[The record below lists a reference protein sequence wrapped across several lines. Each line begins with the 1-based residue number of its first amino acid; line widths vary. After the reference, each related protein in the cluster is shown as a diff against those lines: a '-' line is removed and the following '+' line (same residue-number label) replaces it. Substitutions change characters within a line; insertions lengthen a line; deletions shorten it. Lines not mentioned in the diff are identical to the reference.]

1 MLLSTSVGCPPSLL
15 SGFGALPTVS
25 EPLKKL
31 QLALVALSDATR
43 NPAINPGTTEGRL
56 VNGLPEDKTMG
67 SIAASLGLITPH
79 LPTWAAVALSI
90 GFGVGASTDRAKQA
104 VLDYADELRK
114 AVIAATAT
122 APFYTKPPETP
133 TPETPTIFATSGPWY
148 KTWWGIGAIAVGVV
162 GTISIVAA
170 SRRAA

>member
-31 QLALVALSDATR
+31 QVALVALSDATH

-56 VNGLPEDKTMG
+56 INGLPEDRTMS
-67 SIAASLGLITPH
+67 SIAAALGLITPH
-79 LPTWAAVALSI
+79 LPTWAAVAISI
-90 GFGVGASTDRAKQA
+90 GFGVGASTDRAKKA
-104 VLDYADELRK
+104 VLDYSDDLRK

-133 TPETPTIFATSGPWY
+133 VVETPSVFATSGPWY
-148 KTWWGIGAIAVGVV
+148 KTWWGIGAIAVGVI
-162 GTISIVAA
+162 GTISLVAA
-170 SRRAA
+170 RRAA